1 MNIYI
6 YIYIYIY
13 VYTHIVTQAWK
24 IGQTL
29 KNSEKHP
36 IFVAYIFYLVTK
48 KKTLDQQVLS
58 LIGKTMKK
66 SEWIQDTTINSSV
79 LEYFHNIYLPDG
91 IKTSLSTHGL
101 GNLIAC
107 VRTGQVYNHSP
118 WNIHDGTFK
127 KNN

>member
-6 YIYIYIY
+6 YIDIYIYIY

-24 IGQTL
+24 IAQTL
-29 KNSEKHP
+29 KTSEKHP

-66 SEWIQDTTINSSV
+66 SE
-79 LEYFHNIYLPDG
+79 
-91 IKTSLSTHGL
+91 
-101 GNLIAC
+101 
-107 VRTGQVYNHSP
+107 
-118 WNIHDGTFK
+118 
-127 KNN
+127 